1 MTNFIFTFKLR
12 ILILCILLWH
22 ILGYFNEKS
31 YNNEY
36 LHYSKF
42 NYLNIHKKE
51 YTGDII
57 KDINKAKNILICI
70 RQKY

>member
-1 MTNFIFTFKLR
+1 MG
-12 ILILCILLWH
+12 C
-22 ILGYFNEKS
+22 FNEKS

-42 NYLNIHKKE
+42 NYLNIPKKE

-57 KDINKAKNILICI
+57 KDINKAKIYEFALDKSIDLTINYFNEIKKLSK
-70 RQKY
+70 RKTK